1 MRRVRKN
8 LINKPADT
16 KREVSIEE
24 ALAAREANLL
34 GQNGLLHGQDR
45 YLAQAKLGDLVI
57 PLDQLS
63 PETREKLEAKI
74 DDLKSRT
81 AGHGGE
87 LSVSH
92 LLSDGFGLAEHS
104 DEADLIALAR
114 RAHEVSAHRKMLFDE
129 AQTRKTIQAFL
140 SGHPTHQLFIYKKGG
155 RTRGVLAARAQ
166 QLLLCKG
173 CYVEVEGFFV
183 NPVNR
188 SYAQARDFMQVLE
201 VWARTLE
208 ATEIWFAAL
217 PTDRVQAFSSFL
229 KRSGYSVVGDRWLK
243 ELKTR

>member
-8 LINKPADT
+8 LINKPPKA
-16 KREVSIEE
+16 KREVSIEK

-63 PETREKLEAKI
+63 PETRQKLEAKI
-74 DDLKSRT
+74 GDLKSRT

-140 SGHPTHQLFIYKKGG
+140 AGHPTHQLFIYKKGG
-155 RTRGVLAARAQ
+155 RTRGVLAARVQ
-166 QLLLCKG
+166 QHLLCEG

-183 NPVNR
+183 DPVSRNYER
-188 SYAQARDFMQVLE
+188 AHDFMQVLE
-201 VWARTLE
+201 VWARTLD
-208 ATEIWFAAL
+208 ATEIRFAAL
-217 PTDRVQAFSSFL
+217 PTDRAQAFSKFL
-229 KRSGYSVVGDRWLK
+229 KRIGYSVVGERWIKAL
-243 ELKTR
+243 

>member
-8 LINKPADT
+8 LINKPADA

-45 YLAQAKLGDLVI
+45 YLAKANQGDLVI

-63 PETREKLEAKI
+63 PETRGKLEAKI
-74 DDLKSRT
+74 GNLKSKI
-81 AGHGGE
+81 AGQGGE

-104 DEADLIALAR
+104 DEADLIALAQK
-114 RAHEVSAHRKMLFDE
+114 AHEASAYRTIQFDE
-129 AQTRKTIQAFL
+129 AQTRKTIETFL
-140 SGHPTHQLFIYKKGG
+140 AGHPTHQLFIYKRGNQ
-155 RTRGVLAARAQ
+155 TRGVLAARAQ
-166 QLLLCKG
+166 QHLLCKG

-183 NPVNR
+183 NPSNR
-188 SYAQARDFMQVLE
+188 SYALACDFTRILE
-201 VWARTLE
+201 VWARTLG
-208 ATEIWFAAL
+208 ATEIWFAAH
-217 PTDRVQAFSSFL
+217 PTDRAQAFSKFL
-229 KRSGYSVVGDRWLK
+229 KRFGYSVIAKRWIK
-243 ELKTR
+243 EF

>member
-8 LINKPADT
+8 LINKPAEA

-45 YLAQAKLGDLVI
+45 YLAQARLGDLVI

-74 DDLKSRT
+74 NDLKSRT

-92 LLSDGFGLAEHS
+92 LLSEGFGLAEHS
-104 DEADLIALAR
+104 DEADLIALAQK
-114 RAHEVSAHRKMLFDE
+114 AHEASAYRKMLFDE
-129 AQTRKTIQAFL
+129 TQTRKTIQTFL
-140 SGHPTHQLFIYKKGG
+140 AGHPTHQLFIHKKGN

-166 QLLLCKG
+166 QHFLIKG
-173 CYVEVEGFFV
+173 GYVEVVGFFV
-183 NPVNR
+183 DPTDR
-188 SYAQARDFMQVLE
+188 SYALARDFMQVLE
-201 VWARTLE
+201 VWARTLDV
-208 ATEIWFAAL
+208 TEIWFAAL
-217 PTDRVQAFSSFL
+217 PMDRAQAFSSFL
-229 KRSGYSVVGDRWLK
+229 KRGGYSVISKRWIKGL
-243 ELKTR
+243 